1 MVFVVIV
8 QSFVL
13 LPPSSPHPE
22 RLLRPPLPLPNLP
35 PLPSLPLPTPTLL
48 RMHDGPSL
56 PTRSSRSKL
65 GHVVRPSVRRRLA
78 LLLLLLRVP
87 AVRLRCGRALLLLVL
102 LLLRLTRRLLLAR
115 WLLGLERE
123 SRARLRDR
131 LRPRAL
137 SGLVD
142 ARRDVERP
150 VDDGRDRLDLGP
162 EFLLDAVQVEPVV
175 VRDEVDGES
184 EVTVA
189 S

>member
-1 MVFVVIV
+1 M
-8 QSFVL
+8 
-13 LPPSSPHPE
+13 
-22 RLLRPPLPLPNLP
+22 
-35 PLPSLPLPTPTLL
+35 
-48 RMHDGPSL
+48 
-56 PTRSSRSKL
+56 
-65 GHVVRPSVRRRLA
+65 
-78 LLLLLLRVP
+78 
-87 AVRLRCGRALLLLVL
+87 
-102 LLLRLTRRLLLAR
+102 
-115 WLLGLERE
+115 
-123 SRARLRDR
+123 
-131 LRPRAL
+131 